1 MFINSLEI
9 KLCLGVGAFG
19 EVALVRKKDNN
30 QLYAMKKLKKRN
42 VVERRQTAHVR
53 AERDI
58 LAEADNDWVVKL
70 FFSFQDQTSLYLV
83 MEYIPGK
90 ISLFFM
96 AFSNKIV

>member
-1 MFINSLEI
+1 M
-9 KLCLGVGAFG
+9 
-19 EVALVRKKDNN
+19 RKKDNN

-90 ISLFFM
+90 FIVIQLLCIILSIL
-96 AFSNKIV
+96 KIESIGTYRTIM